1 VYDPTRATLV
11 TALGSDETLAMIVA
25 CSPWAVPSGRARA
38 AQLGLVAD
46 DRNPEFRFVLNPI
59 TNDEGVVIGAAG
71 MILSERFVRDVLLPE
86 TIDDMLEHFFTE
98 ASTHFEVIVRD
109 DDRRIVY
116 TTGEGA
122 ERLAVGSVEVG
133 EDATI
138 EKNAAVARFPFV
150 FTDWTVE
157 LRGKG
162 RSPEELA
169 SASFTSNMTLAV
181 LLAAMLLAGIV
192 LSLRVASRA
201 VRLSEMKSDF
211 VSNVSHELR
220 TPVASIRVFGE
231 LLRHGRADSPD
242 KVRRY
247 GEHIETESRRLT
259 RLIDN
264 VLDFSRMESGRKEYH
279 FERAHLEHVVESAV
293 DATRVRLREAG
304 FDVRYEAPE
313 SELPAL
319 DLDPDAIGQ
328 VLHNLIDN
336 AVKYSG
342 EARRIDLRVYREN
355 ATAVVSVRDEGVGI
369 PRDEQQRIFERFHR
383 VQTSLVH
390 DVQGSG
396 LGLAIVQHVVR
407 AHGGRVDVE
416 SERGRG
422 TTVFVR
428 IPLSNGGGESSGR
441 IGDES

>member
-1 VYDPTRATLV
+1 
-11 TALGSDETLAMIVA
+11 
-25 CSPWAVPSGRARA
+25 
-38 AQLGLVAD
+38 
-46 DRNPEFRFVLNPI
+46 
-59 TNDEGVVIGAAG
+59 
-71 MILSERFVRDVLLPE
+71 
-86 TIDDMLEHFFTE
+86 
-98 ASTHFEVIVRD
+98 
-109 DDRRIVY
+109 
-116 TTGEGA
+116 
-122 ERLAVGSVEVG
+122 
-133 EDATI
+133 
-138 EKNAAVARFPFV
+138 
-150 FTDWTVE
+150 
-157 LRGKG
+157 
-162 RSPEELA
+162 
-169 SASFTSNMTLAV
+169 
-181 LLAAMLLAGIV
+181 
-192 LSLRVASRA
+192 
-201 VRLSEMKSDF
+201 
-211 VSNVSHELR
+211 
-220 TPVASIRVFGE
+220 
-231 LLRHGRADSPD
+231 
-242 KVRRY
+242 
-247 GEHIETESRRLT
+247 
-259 RLIDN
+259 
-264 VLDFSRMESGRKEYH
+264 
-279 FERAHLEHVVESAV
+279 V

-319 DLDPDAIGQ
+319 ELDPDAIGQ

-390 DVQGSG
+390 DVKGSG

>member
-1 VYDPTRATLV
+1 
-11 TALGSDETLAMIVA
+11 
-25 CSPWAVPSGRARA
+25 
-38 AQLGLVAD
+38 
-46 DRNPEFRFVLNPI
+46 
-59 TNDEGVVIGAAG
+59 
-71 MILSERFVRDVLLPE
+71 
-86 TIDDMLEHFFTE
+86 
-98 ASTHFEVIVRD
+98 
-109 DDRRIVY
+109 
-116 TTGEGA
+116 
-122 ERLAVGSVEVG
+122 
-133 EDATI
+133 
-138 EKNAAVARFPFV
+138 
-150 FTDWTVE
+150 
-157 LRGKG
+157 
-162 RSPEELA
+162 
-169 SASFTSNMTLAV
+169 MTLAA

-231 LLRHGRADSPD
+231 LLRHGRADSPE

-279 FERAHLEHVVESAV
+279 FERARLEHVVESAV

-319 DLDPDAIGQ
+319 ELDPDAIGQ

-428 IPLSNGGGESSGR
+428 IPLSNGGSESSGR
-441 IGDES
+441 TGDES